1 MPPGLGAIGL
11 GGLGYI
17 ELDVLAEFED
27 VDIVAGADISPDA
40 RSLFETDFDAPA
52 YSDHG
57 AMLDAHEAA
66 LDAILI
72 TTPHTLHYE
81 HAMDCLRRDLAVY
94 LEKPMVTDVG
104 DAVDLVATARER
116 SIELQVGYQRHFHPA
131 FEEIRRIIK
140 EGRIGRVH
148 CANCYLG
155 QNWIDLHREDWRTDP
170 SLSGGGQLY
179 DSGSHL
185 LDALL
190 WTTDTKPK
198 SVTAQMEY
206 AKPDVDVNSALSIQL
221 EGEETLIASVGLSG
235 DGIDVAPS
243 EGYFFW
249 GTEGRISYMQDRIT
263 VAEKDA
269 MTYSTEITGGTDF
282 QTLNRKKLE
291 NFIESIEG
299 VSEPAVPGDVGLQV
313 TALTEATYRAAE
325 SGTKIQVQEFIE
337 KARSRRE

>member
-1 MPPGLGAIGL
+1 MTLRIGVIGV
-11 GGLGYI
+11 GGLGHLQTQTYI
-17 ELDVLAEFED
+17 GMAQVEVVGAADVSEE
-27 VDIVAGADISPDA
+27 A
-40 RSLFETDFDAPA
+40 RHLFENDFSAPA
-52 YSDHG
+52 YEHYREFLHEHG
-57 AMLDAHEAA
+57 EELDAVM
-66 LDAILI
+66 IV
-72 TTPHTLHYE
+72 TPHTLHHEQAKSCMKQGY
-81 HAMDCLRRDLAVY
+81 HVL
-94 LEKPMVTDVG
+94 LEKPMVTDTA
-104 DAVDLVATARER
+104 DAVDLIETADEEGV
-116 SIELQVGYQRHFHPA
+116 ILQVGYQRHFHPA

-235 DGIDVAPS
+235 DGIDVAP
-243 EGYFFW
+243 
-249 GTEGRISYMQDRIT
+249 
-263 VAEKDA
+263 
-269 MTYSTEITGGTDF
+269 
-282 QTLNRKKLE
+282 
-291 NFIESIEG
+291 
-299 VSEPAVPGDVGLQV
+299 
-313 TALTEATYRAAE
+313 
-325 SGTKIQVQEFIE
+325 
-337 KARSRRE
+337 